1 MRALLACA
9 LALSACNTRPVS
21 AVDPTATAQET
32 TDFQVSLNRNVDI
45 LFVIDDSFS
54 MDAEQASLTANFPRM
69 IEELEGLEDGLPN
82 VHLGVISTDV
92 GAGSGIGGCNGAG
105 KDGQLQSSPRAPGCS
120 PPDGAFI
127 IDIADDAGGRT
138 RNYSGTLADT
148 FSCIARLGVDGC
160 GFEQPLEAV
169 RRALAHPANS
179 GFIRPDA
186 YLAIVFITDEDDC
199 STRDP
204 RMFTTDESELG
215 PLDSFRCFEYGVECD
230 PDAPRLLGPKSDCRP
245 RTGSPFMY
253 DVQAF
258 IEEVRAL
265 KPTDSLIMTFAIAG
279 DLAPVEVVLADDGDY
294 ALAYSCGQ
302 DAPGEAV
309 PPIRL
314 KRFLDAF
321 PTGGLFTICD
331 EDLTAAMTAIGE
343 AIADKVGSRC
353 FEGVLPDTD
362 PDTPGI
368 QPECSVSEVR
378 DPGTDQEVERV
389 LEACDTPSAPETSG
403 NRPCHLIVEDR
414 DQCPDTA
421 TGLSA
426 QVHYDDGAV
435 VPPGTLI
442 RAHCVVE

>member
-1 MRALLACA
+1 MRALFACA
-9 LALSACNTRPVS
+9 LALCACNTRPVS
-21 AVDPTATAQET
+21 AVDPTSTAQET
-32 TDFQVSLNRNVDI
+32 TEFQVSLNRNVDI

-54 MDAEQASLTANFPRM
+54 MDAEQTSLIANFPRM
-69 IEELEGLEDGLPN
+69 IAELEGLEDGLPN
-82 VHLGVISTDV
+82 VHIGVISTDV
-92 GAGSGIGGCNGAG
+92 GAGSGISGCAGDG
-105 KDGQLQSSPRAPGCS
+105 KDGQLQNSPRAPGCS
-120 PPDGAFI
+120 PPDGAYI
-127 IDIADDAGGRT
+127 IDVADDAGGRT

-160 GFEQPLEAV
+160 GFEQPLDAV
-169 RRALAHPANS
+169 RRALSHPSNS

-204 RMFTTDESELG
+204 QMFTTDEGELG

-230 PDAPRLLGPKSDCRP
+230 PDAPRVLGAKSSCKP
-245 RTGSPFMY
+245 RVDSPFMY

-265 KPTDSLIMTFAIAG
+265 KSTDSLIMTFAIAG
-279 DLAPVEVVLADDGDY
+279 NLEPVEVVLADDGDY
-294 ALAYSCGQ
+294 ALAYTCGQ
-302 DAPGEAV
+302 DAPAEAV
-309 PPIRL
+309 PPIRI
-314 KRFLDAF
+314 KRFIDAF
-321 PTGGLFTICD
+321 PTSGLFTICD
-331 EDLTAAMTAIGE
+331 EDLTEAMTAIGE
-343 AIADKVGSRC
+343 AIADTLEARC

-362 PDTPGI
+362 PDQPGI

-378 DPGTDQEVERV
+378 NPGSQAEVER
-389 LEACDTPSAPETSG
+389 LLPACDSRAAPETSG
-403 NRPCHLIVEDR
+403 NLPCALIVEDR

-426 QVHYDDGAV
+426 QVYYDDGAV